1 MNIKDAYIHNGLG
14 VLRELQ
20 VTAAGML
27 QLKRAAKDSNDAYVG
42 WEDVYNLTNI
52 KPTNAGT
59 ADSVPWTGITGKP
72 DTFPVATHD
81 HDDRYLKLSGGTMT
95 GVIERQYN
103 AASNEPVLKIGSA
116 NKDIQIFK
124 VYSNDIATYSDTVSG
139 YGYALQYIGSGSGV
153 SNYLRLI
160 ADNSTGTKKTAMSI
174 NQSGQVGILADPN
187 TSYALYI
194 NGATNINGDITA
206 SSFKKSGGTSSQFLK
221 ADGSVDSNSYA
232 LSTHNH
238 NSLDIVPIMSKTYG
252 GTEFYATASG
262 NWDLASRF
270 FMSVV
275 PEGADKYWRVKYHI
289 KVWVPSSNLMTDS
302 IVEYYGS
309 GITMKAYKIWNT
321 HGPTHATYYHVAL
334 WLKSAG
340 LSAGYGHMIGESI
353 LYATSYTTAASYR
366 HMTVDLLEY
375 EGCTVNMLDT
385 AVKYTDW
392 TGYSSTNYN
401 SINSYNATS
410 AGLQE
415 TGDNDDLSVVQQT
428 YTLLQA
434 GANGIKGYSLIMQ
447 DDEDKWQ
454 SIHTSA
460 VSTGTTKNVNTAKF
474 RLDSNVYYVN
484 RSSDL
489 AANSYLGTSQ
499 ARVFSPNIDFR
510 YSLNNVTANGTG
522 LTAYKPIYLVGTLD
536 SEGYFKLDT
545 NYWTQ
550 TAPTTADGKIYIKVC
565 EAVCLN
571 YSTNVNG
578 SYTGDF
584 GNFGIYQ
591 FRNGRLQKFI
601 NYAVNADK
609 LNGFSASDFRNNII
623 DLRTSPQTFNPTY
636 LKDIVFI
643 SEADYTSLVSNGS
656 ITKNSITHTYNS
668 SNWYVIPDK
677 VPEYAETAG
686 SVAWSNVTSKPDT
699 ATRWP
704 SWSEVTGKPS
714 TFNPSSHTHYATR
727 YQDSRNTAMT
737 PTNAVAVH
745 GLAIDFK
752 TKANGVNAGS
762 GLYCGLVTMDPYSD
776 ASGGYPMQMGFNT
789 GADTNNT
796 NELYIRTA
804 KDADNWNEWRTV
816 ITSVNIGAQTVSS
829 ATTATYASNVGTSAD
844 HVTAA
849 QVKALHTWYT
859 TVAGN
864 NASGVIDNWNEI
876 KNFIDGFHE
885 TDDLATYLTNT
896 FLAKSG
902 GTMTGQIKWTDST
915 ALPEQTSPQYFVCID
930 AFNSGGTT
938 KWASKANTLKAL
950 TGLTSTAIGDSD
962 EPVYWDGSKF
972 VKAGAY
978 PTKASWNYDDVYLK
992 LSGGTLTG
1000 NVIYN
1005 SEKVTKYKQ
1014 VRKKSGGGGWEY
1026 SPIQFIG
1033 NDDVTFF
1040 AFGAYGTNTEFS
1052 YTYIGSNSYSAENN
1066 LRIYSDKIQWGT
1078 KKIWHEG
1085 NDGASSGLDADLLDG
1100 KHASDFALAENAYGT
1115 TGNFVNAIYT
1125 SNYVARGDLGLVG
1138 FDNTPI
1144 TVSIY
1149 EAASG
1154 GNYPSSPTKT
1164 ITVSDETYGTN
1175 FKKGIQTT
1183 MHTATA
1189 GSKVKVVIS
1198 SSGNY
1203 IKAVGIYVGAGGN
1216 TISFTSTV
1224 GSTTKSGDFN
1234 THGSWHIFSCMH
1246 DTPREVTIELN
1257 TTNVNYGIILG
1268 GFRTYLTNPTN
1279 LRFPGVANSA
1289 DSVAWSNISGKP
1301 STFPVA
1307 SHDHDDRYLK
1317 LTGGTLTGT
1326 LTIGTTNYGTQLEIW
1341 RKAANVAASIGFYNG
1356 ASEKSLLGRIGI
1368 AGSGTSTCA
1377 KSRPYWQADEN
1388 TYYQLVHS
1396 TANTAVGG
1404 ISTPVYVDANGQI
1417 KAGTALGTASTH
1429 AHGDYVTSI
1438 GTSGTTLTWAKG
1450 GTAQTAITV
1459 PYASYA
1465 GYLNVANLTTESD
1478 ISTSGIHAYSGSGS
1492 TWAGS
1497 ITSMAYAAILAFG
1510 GPSRGWQLWAQ
1521 RGTGSLIWRNGTNDQ
1536 TAWNE
1541 ERTILDSANYTS
1553 YTVKKDGTGAS
1564 GTWGISIT
1572 GSAGSVA
1579 WANVSDRPD
1588 FTTWS
1593 ETSSTA
1599 TYSLSNATWTQTI
1612 TLPTAAGSYILK
1624 LVSGN
1629 STLTGVFSI
1638 GASDNAKDEISLHL
1652 HGNGPRLYARTNG
1665 TKLELSRNIAT
1676 ATNTSVTITYR
1687 RMI

>member
-187 TSYALYI
+187 TSYALYV

-252 GTEFYATASG
+252 GTEFYATSAG

-270 FMSVV
+270 FMSVI

-309 GITMKAYKIWNT
+309 GITMKAFKIWNT

-353 LYATSYTTAASYR
+353 LYATNYTTAASYR

-392 TGYSSTNYN
+392 TGYNSTNYN

-415 TGDNDDLSVVQQT
+415 TGDNDDLSIVQQT

-447 DDEDKWQ
+447 DDEGKWQ

-474 RLDSNVYYVN
+474 RLDSNVYYMN

-489 AANSYLGTSQ
+489 AAGSYLGTSQ
-499 ARVFSPNIDFR
+499 VRVFSPNVDFR
-510 YSLNNVTANGTG
+510 YSLNNITANGTG

-565 EAVCLN
+565 EAVYLN

-591 FRNGRLQKFI
+591 FRNGRLQKFV

-609 LNGFSASDFRNNII
+609 LGGFSASDFRNNIV

-804 KDADNWNEWRTV
+804 KDADTWNEWRTV
-816 ITSVNIGAQTVSS
+816 ITSATIGSQTVSS
-829 ATTATYASNVGTSAD
+829 ATTATYASNVGAAGTAGTNY
-844 HVTAA
+844 VTAA
-849 QVKALHTWYT
+849 KVIATCNWYDT
-859 TVAGN
+859 MTSNTDDAN
-864 NASGVIDNWNEI
+864 DVIDRWAEI
-876 KNFIDGFHE
+876 VAFVANFAE
-885 TDDLATYLTNT
+885 TPDLATFLSNNY
-896 FLAKSG
+896 LAKSG
-902 GTMTGQIKWTDST
+902 GTMTGPLKWADST
-915 ALPEQTSPQYFVCID
+915 ALPEQTSPQYFLCID

-950 TGLTSTAIGDSD
+950 TGLTSTAVGDSD

-972 VKAGAY
+972 VK
-978 PTKASWNYDDVYLK
+978 
-992 LSGGTLTG
+992 
-1000 NVIYN
+1000 
-1005 SEKVTKYKQ
+1005 
-1014 VRKKSGGGGWEY
+1014 
-1026 SPIQFIG
+1026 
-1033 NDDVTFF
+1033 
-1040 AFGAYGTNTEFS
+1040 
-1052 YTYIGSNSYSAENN
+1052 
-1066 LRIYSDKIQWGT
+1066 
-1078 KKIWHEG
+1078 
-1085 NDGASSGLDADLLDG
+1085 
-1100 KHASDFALAENAYGT
+1100 
-1115 TGNFVNAIYT
+1115 
-1125 SNYVARGDLGLVG
+1125 
-1138 FDNTPI
+1138 
-1144 TVSIY
+1144 
-1149 EAASG
+1149 
-1154 GNYPSSPTKT
+1154 
-1164 ITVSDETYGTN
+1164 
-1175 FKKGIQTT
+1175 
-1183 MHTATA
+1183 
-1189 GSKVKVVIS
+1189 
-1198 SSGNY
+1198 
-1203 IKAVGIYVGAGGN
+1203 
-1216 TISFTSTV
+1216 
-1224 GSTTKSGDFN
+1224 
-1234 THGSWHIFSCMH
+1234 
-1246 DTPREVTIELN
+1246 
-1257 TTNVNYGIILG
+1257 
-1268 GFRTYLTNPTN
+1268 
-1279 LRFPGVANSA
+1279 
-1289 DSVAWSNISGKP
+1289 
-1301 STFPVA
+1301 
-1307 SHDHDDRYLK
+1307 
-1317 LTGGTLTGT
+1317 
-1326 LTIGTTNYGTQLEIW
+1326 
-1341 RKAANVAASIGFYNG
+1341 
-1356 ASEKSLLGRIGI
+1356 
-1368 AGSGTSTCA
+1368 
-1377 KSRPYWQADEN
+1377 
-1388 TYYQLVHS
+1388 
-1396 TANTAVGG
+1396 
-1404 ISTPVYVDANGQI
+1404 
-1417 KAGTALGTASTH
+1417 
-1429 AHGDYVTSI
+1429 
-1438 GTSGTTLTWAKG
+1438 
-1450 GTAQTAITV
+1450 
-1459 PYASYA
+1459 
-1465 GYLNVANLTTESD
+1465 
-1478 ISTSGIHAYSGSGS
+1478 
-1492 TWAGS
+1492 
-1497 ITSMAYAAILAFG
+1497 
-1510 GPSRGWQLWAQ
+1510 
-1521 RGTGSLIWRNGTNDQ
+1521 
-1536 TAWNE
+1536 
-1541 ERTILDSANYTS
+1541 
-1553 YTVKKDGTGAS
+1553 
-1564 GTWGISIT
+1564 
-1572 GSAGSVA
+1572 
-1579 WANVSDRPD
+1579 
-1588 FTTWS
+1588 
-1593 ETSSTA
+1593 
-1599 TYSLSNATWTQTI
+1599 
-1612 TLPTAAGSYILK
+1612 
-1624 LVSGN
+1624 
-1629 STLTGVFSI
+1629 
-1638 GASDNAKDEISLHL
+1638 
-1652 HGNGPRLYARTNG
+1652 
-1665 TKLELSRNIAT
+1665 
-1676 ATNTSVTITYR
+1676 
-1687 RMI
+1687 